1 MSRRIIELHT
11 LERTP
16 DWRRRGWLA
25 LIAGAH
31 VLAFLGWRAPERL
44 PLLPVPPQPGI
55 TYIVPPFVA
64 PPQRRPAP
72 PPRQLK
78 SVHEPA
84 APRMTPLPATPQAQP
99 IQQPAQPPAPQAITQ
114 TTPPPDPFA
123 QQPAKPA
130 EDLLQRSLKS
140 AAAVDRQL
148 RKEAWNP
155 HDKKIAN
162 TTTVLAAKL
171 GGAFVGDEGT
181 TFENFTTPDGRL
193 MTRVRSGDGSYCAV
207 MESNSLTGG
216 RDPFRDGVK
225 TKVGTCPH

>member
-11 LERTP
+11 LERRP

-31 VLAFLGWRAPERL
+31 VLAFIGWRAPER
-44 PLLPVPPQPGI
+44 PLAASVGHHEAI
-55 TYIVPPFVA
+55 TYILSPTK
-64 PPQRRPAP
+64 P
-72 PPRQLK
+72 PPKPSAQPKPVREAAAPQVTLL
-78 SVHEPA
+78 PA
-84 APRMTPLPATPQAQP
+84 APQPLP
-99 IQQPAQPPAPQAITQ
+99 IQQPAQPQAPQAITQ
-114 TTPPPDPFA
+114 PTPPPDPFA

-162 TTTVLAAKL
+162 NTTVLAAKL

-181 TFENFTTPDGRL
+181 TYENFTTPDGRL

-225 TKVGTCPH
+225 TRVGTCPH

>member
-1 MSRRIIELHT
+1 M
-11 LERTP
+11 
-16 DWRRRGWLA
+16 
-25 LIAGAH
+25 
-31 VLAFLGWRAPERL
+31 LAFIGWRAPER
-44 PLLPVPPQPGI
+44 PLAAPVGRHEAI
-55 TYIVPPFVA
+55 TYILA
-64 PPQRRPAP
+64 PAKP
-72 PPRQLK
+72 PPPKPSTQQPKPVR
-78 SVHEPA
+78 EPA
-84 APRMTPLPATPQAQP
+84 APRLTLLPPAPPQP
-99 IQQPAQPPAPQAITQ
+99 IRQPEQAPQAPQAITQ
-114 TTPPPDPFA
+114 TMPPPDPFA
-123 QQPAKPA
+123 QPPAKPA
-130 EDLLQRSLKS
+130 EDLVQRSLKS

-162 TTTVLAAKL
+162 TTTALAAKL

-225 TKVGTCPH
+225 TRVGTCPH